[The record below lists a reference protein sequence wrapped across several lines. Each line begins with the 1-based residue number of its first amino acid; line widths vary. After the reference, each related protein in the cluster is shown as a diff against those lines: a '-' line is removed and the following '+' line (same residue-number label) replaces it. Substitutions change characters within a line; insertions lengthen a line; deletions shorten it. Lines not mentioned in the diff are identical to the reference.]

1 MTMLKEEIRKMN
13 FSRKDI
19 GYTALIILSALIY
32 AINMNSFVES
42 GNLYPGG
49 FAGVSRLLS
58 NLSSTIFHL
67 HLSFS
72 FFYMILNLLVTI
84 LVFRSIGHK
93 FILYSVIWYTL
104 TSVFTDMINFPTITH
119 QMLLISVFGG
129 LINGFAI
136 GIALRSNA
144 SSGGTDFIAIWLSMR
159 LNRPTW
165 NYMLGFNAIILCI
178 AGAVY
183 GWETALYSIIF
194 QYVSTQVVNSMHQR
208 YHLTS
213 LKIITDRPEEVSQ
226 AIFHTCRHGITKIRC
241 AGGYTEKEHYLLM
254 TTINTYQ
261 LKEVIMNVRK
271 VDPRAFMEVNQ
282 ASQIIGNYYQKPI
295 D

>member
-1 MTMLKEEIRKMN
+1 MLKEEIRKMN
-13 FSRKDI
+13 FTKKDI
-19 GYTALIILSALIY
+19 LYLALIVLSSLIY
-32 AINMNSFVES
+32 ALNMNSFVES

-49 FAGVSRLLS
+49 FAGVSRLLA
-58 NLSSTIFHL
+58 NLSTTLFHVN
-67 HLSFS
+67 LSFS
-72 FFYMILNLLVTI
+72 FFYMILNLAVTL

-104 TSVFTDMINFPTITH
+104 TSVFTDLIDIPAITH
-119 QMLLISVFGG
+119 QLLLISVFGG

-165 NYMLGFNAIILCI
+165 NYMLAFNAVILCI

-194 QYVSTQVVNSMHQR
+194 QYVSTQVVNSMHHR
-208 YHLTS
+208 YHLTA
-213 LKIITDRPEEVSQ
+213 LKIITDAPEEVTQ
-226 AIFHTCRHGITKIRC
+226 AIFHTCRHGVTKIRC
-241 AGGYTEKEHYLLM
+241 EGGYTEKEHYLVL

-261 LKEVIMNVRK
+261 LKEVINNIK
-271 VDPRAFMEVNQ
+271 AADPHAFMEINQ

>member
-1 MTMLKEEIRKMN
+1 MIKEEIRRMN

-19 GYTALIILSALIY
+19 GYIALIVLSALIY
-32 AINMNSFVES
+32 AVNMNSFVES

-49 FAGVSRLLS
+49 FAGVARLLS
-58 NLSSTIFHL
+58 NLSTTLFHV

-72 FFYMILNLLVTI
+72 VIYMVLNALVTI
-84 LVFRSIGHK
+84 VVFRSIGHK

-104 TSVFTDMINFPTITH
+104 TSIFTGLIDLPAITH
-119 QMLLISVFGG
+119 QPLLISVFGG

-136 GIALRSNA
+136 GLALRSNA
-144 SSGGTDFIAIWLSMR
+144 SSGGTDFIAIWLSMK
-159 LNRPTW
+159 LNKPTW
-165 NYMLGFNAIILCI
+165 NYMLGFNAVILCI

-194 QYVSTQVVNSMHQR
+194 QYVSTQVVNGMHQR

-213 LKIITDRPEEVSQ
+213 LHIITDRPEEVID
-226 AIFHTCRHGITKIRC
+226 ALFHTVRHGVTKIRC
-241 AGGYTEKEHYLLM
+241 EGGYTEKEHYLLM

-261 LKEVIMNVRK
+261 LKEVVSKVRQA
-271 VDPRAFMEVNQ
+271 DPHAFMEINQ

>member
-1 MTMLKEEIRKMN
+1 MIQEEIKKMN
-13 FSRKDI
+13 FTKKDI
-19 GYTALIILSALIY
+19 GYIAMIVLSALIY
-32 AINMNSFVES
+32 ALNMNSFVES

-49 FAGVSRLLS
+49 FAGVSRLLA
-58 NLSSTIFHL
+58 NLSQTLL
-67 HLSFS
+67 HVKLSFS
-72 FFYMILNLLVTI
+72 FFYMVLNLAVTL
-84 LVFRSIGHK
+84 LVFRTIGHK

-104 TSVFTDMINFPTITH
+104 TSVFTGLIDIPAITH
-119 QMLLISVFGG
+119 QLLLISVFGG

-165 NYMLGFNAIILCI
+165 NYMLCFNALILCI

-194 QYVSTQVVNSMHQR
+194 QYVSTQVVNYMHQR
-208 YHLTS
+208 YHLTA
-213 LKIITDRPEEVSQ
+213 LKIITDAPEEVTQ
-226 AIFHTCRHGITKIRC
+226 AIFHTCRHGVTKIRC
-241 AGGYTEKEHYLLM
+241 EGGYTEKEHYLIM

-261 LKEVIMNVRK
+261 LKEVITNVRK
-271 VDPRAFMEVNQ
+271 ADPHAFMEINH